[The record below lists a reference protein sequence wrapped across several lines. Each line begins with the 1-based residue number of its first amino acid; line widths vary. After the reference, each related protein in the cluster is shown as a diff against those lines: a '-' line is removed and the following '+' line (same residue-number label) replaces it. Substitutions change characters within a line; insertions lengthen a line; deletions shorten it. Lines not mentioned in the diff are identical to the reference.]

1 MTFICRVRGQA
12 LVCAAVALALTA
24 ACGAVPP
31 TFTPLATQT
40 RVAAGTM
47 DADALRDR
55 LAPLVLQAEDLAAI
69 GKPSDWQLFDEGPML
84 RADMPGGLRSD
95 PRRFG
100 RLGGWKSRYRVAD
113 PAATR
118 IAFVI
123 ESRVDLFADPSGP
136 AADLQAT
143 VQDAPRMGALVSA
156 APRPVGEAAVG
167 LVAEQAPTPSVGYY
181 TLVWRR
187 GSILASIVVS
197 GFKGNVSLEQATA
210 LAEAVD
216 RRIARRA

>member
-1 MTFICRVRGQA
+1 
-12 LVCAAVALALTA
+12 
-24 ACGAVPP
+24 
-31 TFTPLATQT
+31 
-40 RVAAGTM
+40 M

-55 LAPLVLQAEDLAAI
+55 LAPVVLQAEDLAAI

-123 ESRVDLFADPSGP
+123 ESRVDLFADPSG
-136 AADLQAT
+136 ATADLQAAA
-143 VQDAPRMGALVSA
+143 QDAPRIGASVGP
-156 APRPVGEAAVG
+156 APRPVGEAALG
-167 LVAEQAPTPSVGYY
+167 LISEQTPAPSVGYY
-181 TLVWRR
+181 TIIWRR

-197 GFKGNVSLEQATA
+197 GFKGNVSLAQAGA

-216 RRIARRA
+216 RRIARGT